1 MYIGSKCFYGD
12 WRTRLIRFHIR
23 SGVLLCSVRKANGRI
38 LVNIL
43 IELSLSVRIVFRT
56 AEREA
61 RASRVAL
68 PGKLVR
74 RRIRVVTWIPAWCV
88 PRKVVS
94 RTFIFL
100 QVCSG
105 VSGCLCVCP
114 QKSVRTFFSRARS
127 ASKPGCFARKSGFNQ

>member
-1 MYIGSKCFYGD
+1 MYIGSKCFYDD

-23 SGVLLCSVRKANGRI
+23 SGAHASPLAKPTGTW

-74 RRIRVVTWIPAWCV
+74 TLRRAGTWIPAWSV
-88 PRKVVS
+88 PGKVVS
-94 RTFIFL
+94 RTFIF
-100 QVCSG
+100 
-105 VSGCLCVCP
+105 
-114 QKSVRTFFSRARS
+114 
-127 ASKPGCFARKSGFNQ
+127 